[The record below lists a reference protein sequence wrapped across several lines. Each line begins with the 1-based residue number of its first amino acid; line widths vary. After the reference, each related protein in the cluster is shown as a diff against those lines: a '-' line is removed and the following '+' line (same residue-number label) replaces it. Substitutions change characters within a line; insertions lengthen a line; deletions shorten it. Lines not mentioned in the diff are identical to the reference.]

1 MPVRGAE
8 VGDEAGDPWL
18 GGGVRMG
25 MAGGRRTIPG
35 AVALLMLLG
44 ARVEAQAPSALPSDM
59 PPSHRPPPGMC
70 RVWLKDVPPMQQ
82 PAPTDCRSAL
92 RTRPAD
98 AVVVFGPEPKKAS
111 LPVSGWS
118 VRDPADSDA
127 AMRGGDDGEPMPSM
141 RAALQWIE
149 GQRPPELA
157 RWFGARTVAARFSMP
172 TGGRAPDRVQWHDGD
187 GHLVQLWI
195 DRNGDGRADRVEFY
209 DRDGARIRVI
219 GN

>member
-1 MPVRGAE
+1 M
-8 VGDEAGDPWL
+8 
-18 GGGVRMG
+18 RMV
-25 MAGGRRTIPG
+25 GGRGTIPG

-44 ARVEAQAPSALPSDM
+44 ARVEAQGSSSLPPDM
-59 PPSHRPPPGMC
+59 PTSYRPPPGMC

-92 RTRPAD
+92 RARPAD
-98 AVVVFGPEPKKAS
+98 ATVVFGPEPKKSA

-127 AMRGGDDGEPMPSM
+127 MNAGRPAEEGELPSM

-149 GQRPPELA
+149 GQRPPELT
-157 RWFGARTVAARFSMP
+157 RWLGSRNVAARFSMP
-172 TGGRAPDRVQWHDGD
+172 IGGRAPERVQWHDVD

-195 DRNGDGRADRVEFY
+195 DRNGDGRADRVEIF
-209 DRDGARIRVI
+209 DRDGARVRVI